1 MLTVLLPNYKTPE
14 LTKLCLRSLRKYTDF
29 NQIQIVAI
37 DNASGDES
45 LAYLRSL
52 PWIKLIERSASD
64 IQGMPPPLMHSSAL
78 DMALEQVETP
88 YVISMHTDTIVH
100 SPQWLDY
107 LMEHITRSEKTAGV
121 GSWKLE
127 TVPFWKSVGK
137 ALEDGAKTLIGRKHH
152 EFLFL
157 RSHCALYRTELLK
170 KYTKGFGDGECAG
183 SSIHKHLLAAGYE
196 LEFLP
201 VCELS
206 RYMAHLNHAT
216 MILNPK
222 LTGRRTT
229 SEKSFRKLGSKMNT
243 ENYRRILEDDSL
255 DRWPEQ

>member
-107 LMEHITRSEKTAGV
+107 LMEHITRSEKDSSVPSPEALSTGNTMNFVFCEATA
-121 GSWKLE
+121 
-127 TVPFWKSVGK
+127 PF
-137 ALEDGAKTLIGRKHH
+137 
-152 EFLFL
+152 
-157 RSHCALYRTELLK
+157 
-170 KYTKGFGDGECAG
+170 
-183 SSIHKHLLAAGYE
+183 
-196 LEFLP
+196 
-201 VCELS
+201 
-206 RYMAHLNHAT
+206 
-216 MILNPK
+216 
-222 LTGRRTT
+222 TGP
-229 SEKSFRKLGSKMNT
+229 
-243 ENYRRILEDDSL
+243 NY
-255 DRWPEQ
+255 

>member
-1 MLTVLLPNYKTPE
+1 MST
-14 LTKLCLRSLRKYTDF
+14 
-29 NQIQIVAI
+29 
-37 DNASGDES
+37 
-45 LAYLRSL
+45 
-52 PWIKLIERSASD
+52 
-64 IQGMPPPLMHSSAL
+64 
-78 DMALEQVETP
+78 
-88 YVISMHTDTIVH
+88 
-100 SPQWLDY
+100 
-107 LMEHITRSEKTAGV
+107 
-121 GSWKLE
+121 WKAA
-127 TVPFWKSVGK
+127 GK
-137 ALEDGAKTLIGRKHH
+137 AIEDGFRTMLGKKRK
-152 EFLFL
+152 EFRFL
-157 RSHCALYRTELLK
+157 RSHCALYRTDLLK
-170 KYTKGFGDGECAG
+170 RFTKGFGDGECAG
-183 SSIHKHLLAAGYE
+183 SSIQKHLLAAGYE